1 VKLITKYLLTKY
13 LKYFFII
20 LLSLELFFIG
30 FDFLQYGDSL
40 PSSANLQLLYILYNG
55 FFILTITLPLSIIF
69 AWIVTLTFL
78 IKENTLISF
87 YALGSSKKVVLF
99 PIMMISILLTST
111 LILFQNTDLAYA
123 VEQKN
128 KILENKFFVNE
139 KSNILLKYNNN
150 FVYFQKL
157 YPLEKKAENIK
168 IFKLE
173 NGKLVET
180 ILAKTAYYED
190 NRWHVED
197 ATIISKSEIISWD
210 TSKINTRHEKSLYTL
225 DGFKPEIINNVY
237 KAKIEYSV
245 SDAYYTIKLF
255 EKQKLNTDKIRAIL
269 YSKIFTPFMVVALI
283 VLVFAY
289 SGISGRFFK
298 AGQFISITILVSLGT
313 WGVFFLLQ
321 KIATA
326 DLLVPEIALLL
337 PIILLFI
344 YSFIVYKKRI
354 A

>member
-1 VKLITKYLLTKY
+1 MKLITKYLLTKY

-157 YPLEKKAENIK
+157 YPLEKK
-168 IFKLE
+168 
-173 NGKLVET
+173 
-180 ILAKTAYYED
+180 
-190 NRWHVED
+190 
-197 ATIISKSEIISWD
+197 S
-210 TSKINTRHEKSLYTL
+210 
-225 DGFKPEIINNVY
+225 
-237 KAKIEYSV
+237 
-245 SDAYYTIKLF
+245 
-255 EKQKLNTDKIRAIL
+255 
-269 YSKIFTPFMVVALI
+269 
-283 VLVFAY
+283 
-289 SGISGRFFK
+289 
-298 AGQFISITILVSLGT
+298 
-313 WGVFFLLQ
+313 
-321 KIATA
+321 
-326 DLLVPEIALLL
+326 
-337 PIILLFI
+337 
-344 YSFIVYKKRI
+344 
-354 A
+354 